1 MNKVI
6 IIGGFHH
13 NTYGLIR
20 SLGETGLKSDVILEP
35 SHIRVNWLFA
45 SKYIKKAHILSD
57 GENLVDYLLTTYSDE
72 EEKPVVYCGSDNS
85 ISLLDNAYNLLKE
98 KFFIFNADGKQGRI
112 NYFMNKESMFPLA
125 EKCGL
130 TTIKTWHLKRN
141 EIEKANLHY
150 PILVKPSNSL
160 GGVKT
165 DIKVSYNQKELLEN
179 MHDGVDYILQE
190 YIDKDYELNMLGLS
204 LKTGNSI
211 FYPGVIKKLREYPIK
226 KGSSSFARIDA
237 LNEYPIFNI
246 DGIKKFVH
254 MIGYEGL
261 FSIEFVVKG
270 NTCYFLEINM
280 RNDGNGY
287 MSTGAGLN
295 LPLIWY
301 RYCCGIADNSH
312 SLHLEKPFY
321 FMSEET
327 DYKQVTTGHLSIS
340 KWIKSLFMT
349 DAFFII
355 NKKDIKPGLMFLA
368 LEFVR
373 MIKHFIKK
381 ISNIPIL
388 QDI

>member
-20 SLGETGLKSDVILEP
+20 SLGEVGIKSDVILEP
-35 SHIRVNWLFA
+35 CHIRVNWLFA
-45 SKYIKKAHILSD
+45 SRYIKNKYILSD
-57 GENLVDYLLTTYSDE
+57 GENLVDYLFKTYSGE
-72 EEKPVVYCGSDNS
+72 KEKPVVYCGSDNS
-85 ISLLDNAYNLLKE
+85 ISLLDNAYDLLKD

-130 TTIKTWHLKRN
+130 TTIRTWHLKKD
-141 EIEKANLHY
+141 EIENANLIY
-150 PILVKPSNSL
+150 PILIKPNNSL

-165 DIKVSYNQKELLEN
+165 DIKVSYNQRELLEN

-190 YIDKDYELNMLGLS
+190 YIEKDYELNMLGLS
-204 LKTGNSI
+204 LRTGSNI
-211 FYPGVIKKLREYPIK
+211 IYPGIIKKLREYPIRE
-226 KGSSSFARIDA
+226 GSSSFARIDSV
-237 LNEYPIFNI
+237 NEYSFLNI
-246 DGIKKFVH
+246 DGIRNFVR

-261 FSIEFVVKG
+261 FSTEFVVKD

-301 RYCCGIADNSH
+301 HYCCGITDH
-312 SLHLEKPFY
+312 SSSLLLEKPFY

-327 DYKQVTTGHLSIS
+327 DYKHISEGHLSR
-340 KWIKSLFMT
+340 KNWIKSLFKA
-349 DAFFII
+349 DVFFII

-368 LEFVR
+368 LELGRF
-373 MIKHFIKK
+373 IKHSLKRLK
-381 ISNIPIL
+381 
-388 QDI
+388 